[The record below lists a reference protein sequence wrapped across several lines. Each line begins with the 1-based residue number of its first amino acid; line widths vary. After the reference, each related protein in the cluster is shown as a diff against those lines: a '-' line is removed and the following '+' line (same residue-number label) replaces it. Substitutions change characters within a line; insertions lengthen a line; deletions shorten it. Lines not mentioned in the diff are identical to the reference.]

1 MLSRK
6 HFVTVFS
13 RGELGHGQVEP
24 YQTVQHKNIQSWE
37 GIVLDKSQS
46 RESCFQNKKVMSC
59 RNCFIGQKAFHGDSN
74 FATVPTTPQQPGR
87 ASAMASWKACPVP
100 NRRNP
105 PPLTAL
111 ESKGNQDGLTF
122 SRTTR
127 GQYESTLQPA
137 GSARPPVTML
147 GWVPVA

>member
-1 MLSRK
+1 MLPRK

-37 GIVLDKSQS
+37 GIVLDKSQP

-74 FATVPTTPQQPGR
+74 FATVPTTPQQPAR
-87 ASAMASWKACPVP
+87 VSAVASWKACPVP
-100 NRRNP
+100 NRRNSP
-105 PPLTAL
+105 PPTLPWKARGTEMVLHFLGPQEGNMRAPCNQQAL
-111 ESKGNQDGLTF
+111 QGHL
-122 SRTTR
+122 
-127 GQYESTLQPA
+127 
-137 GSARPPVTML
+137 
-147 GWVPVA
+147 